1 MGPRFKMFLI
11 YVLFLS
17 ILFVIANAGCSFD
30 SPCPTS
36 CPNGYEPNTAHTM
49 DGCTVYC
56 TTEPVNGQCQEG
68 GKGCESSCV
77 PTVTNS
83 TEPVKI

>member
-1 MGPRFKMFLI
+1 
-11 YVLFLS
+11 
-17 ILFVIANAGCSFD
+17 
-30 SPCPTS
+30 
-36 CPNGYEPNTAHTM
+36 M

-68 GKGCESSCV
+68 GKGCESSCY